1 MWHLL
6 ARGFLP
12 RFQIPSWNLV
22 AYYNDHMNELANNVL
37 IGICY
42 VHKSH
47 ALWAHMH
54 FNYYWSIMH
63 KWKKLCLESKDVDH
77 ELVGTCWHVWM
88 LTNMQLDD
96 NEKVKFKMEP
106 CHL

>member
-37 IGICY
+37 IDIATFTNHMHYG
-42 VHKSH
+42 SH
-47 ALWAHMH
+47 AFQLLLI
-54 FNYYWSIMH
+54 NY
-63 KWKKLCLESKDVDH
+63 V
-77 ELVGTCWHVWM
+77 
-88 LTNMQLDD
+88 
-96 NEKVKFKMEP
+96 
-106 CHL
+106 